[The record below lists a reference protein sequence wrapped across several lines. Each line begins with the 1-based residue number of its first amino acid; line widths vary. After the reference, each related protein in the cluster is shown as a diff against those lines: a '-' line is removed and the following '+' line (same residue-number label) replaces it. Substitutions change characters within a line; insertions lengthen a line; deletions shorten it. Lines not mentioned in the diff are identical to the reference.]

1 MNKKPA
7 QTEMTKKNFND
18 AFWKLYTKKSIDKIT
33 VKNICDLAGY
43 NRSTFY
49 QYFTDV
55 YDLLHQLENRIL
67 DEVNEFLIHF
77 VDDSKHQSSQE
88 LMMSIFGILSK
99 YNQSTAVLLGPH
111 GDTEFTHKII
121 ENLKSVWIK
130 YYFQTDQY
138 TLDEVD
144 LLMEYHLSGLL
155 AMYQKWFFNQSGVS
169 DQRFLQMAMEI
180 IPNTGIFDTIS
191 EDLKK
196 K

>member
-1 MNKKPA
+1 MNKKPE
-7 QTEMTKKNFND
+7 QTEMTKKNFSD

-77 VDDSKHQSSQE
+77 VDNSKHQSSQE
-88 LMMSIFGILSK
+88 LMMSIFEILSK
-99 YNQSTAVLLGPH
+99 YNQYTTVLLGPH

-121 ENLKSVWIK
+121 ENLKSIWIK

-138 TLDEVD
+138 TPDEVD

-155 AMYQKWFFNQSGVS
+155 AMYQKWFFNQNGVS

-180 IPNTGIFDTIS
+180 IPNTGIFDHIS